1 MKQVY
6 MAIDIETTGLN
17 PNEDKII
24 EIGAIIMQ
32 GSNEIARF
40 SKLIQP
46 CLKLPNR
53 IVELTGITD
62 EMLLGQAK
70 ESQVIHEFLDFCEEN
85 MQAFEEKD
93 LILGHNI
100 GFDYSFI
107 KTAAVRVNRSFERR
121 ALDTLRISR
130 RCHMEL
136 PSKNLD
142 SMCAHYKILRE
153 RCHRAIEDAIA
164 AAQLYEKL
172 KENFLGKDP
181 EVFLPEVMHYVPKK
195 QQPMT
200 KKQKNYLL
208 DLISYHQLMVPENL
222 DEFTRSTASKTI
234 DRIIFEHGMLSRKS
248 Q

>member
-1 MKQVY
+1 MNQVY

-24 EIGAIIMQ
+24 EIGAIIMKE
-32 GSNEIARF
+32 GDEIARF

-46 CLKLPNR
+46 CMKLPER
-53 IVELTGITD
+53 IVKLTGITD
-62 EMLLGQAK
+62 EMLLGQEK
-70 ESQVIHEFLDFCEEN
+70 ESEVILKFLDFCTEN
-85 MQAFEEKD
+85 MQPFKEKD

-100 GFDYSFI
+100 AFDHSFL
-107 KTAAVRVNRSFERR
+107 KAAAVRANRSFERR

-136 PSKNLD
+136 PSKNLE
-142 SMCAHYKILRE
+142 SMCAHYQIQRE
-153 RCHRAIEDAIA
+153 RSHRAIEDAIA

-172 KENFLGKDP
+172 KENFLEKDP
-181 EVFLPEVMHYVPKK
+181 EAFIPELMHFVPKK
-195 QQPMT
+195 QEPMT
-200 KKQKNYLL
+200 KKQKKYLL
-208 DLISYHQLMVPENL
+208 DLISYHQLTVPENL
-222 DEFTRSTASKTI
+222 DEFTKSKASKTI